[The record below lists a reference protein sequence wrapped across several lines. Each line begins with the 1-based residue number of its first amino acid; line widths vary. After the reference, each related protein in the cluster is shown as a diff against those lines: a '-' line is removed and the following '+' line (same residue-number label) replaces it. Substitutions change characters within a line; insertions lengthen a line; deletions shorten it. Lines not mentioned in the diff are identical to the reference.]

1 MQFELASVVPK
12 AIADRP
18 SILQSDIWGKNIC
31 FSKGKNSKITAP
43 SGTGKTTLVT
53 ILYGLNKNYTGRIG
67 YNEQDLATIN
77 PIELSELR
85 QAHWSIVFQDLKLFP
100 ALTARENIELKRS
113 MHKTAT
119 ESSEIEEMADSLGI
133 QSILQQPAGTCS
145 YGEQQRIAIARALM
159 QPFDFLLLDEPFSHL
174 DINNKKKAAQLI
186 QKECKKREAGIIITD
201 LDQDEHF
208 EYQESLNL

>member
-1 MQFELASVVPK
+1 MEFELASVVPK

-18 SILQSDIWGKNIC
+18 SVLQSDIWGKNVR
-31 FSKGKNSKITAP
+31 FSKGKYIKITAP

-53 ILYGLNKNYTGRIG
+53 ILYGLNKNYTGSIS
-67 YNEQDLATIN
+67 YNKQDLANIN
-77 PIELSELR
+77 PIDLSELR

-113 MHKTAT
+113 MHETAT

-186 QKECKKREAGIIITD
+186 QTECKKRGAGIIITD

>member
-18 SILQSDIWGKNIC
+18 SVLQSDIWGKNIC
-31 FSKGKNSKITAP
+31 FSKGKNIKITAP

-53 ILYGLNKNYTGRIG
+53 ILYGLNKNYTGRIS

-85 QAHWSIVFQDLKLFP
+85 QSHLSIVFQDLKLFP
-100 ALTARENIELKRS
+100 DLTARENIELKRS

-133 QSILQQPAGTCS
+133 QSVLQQPAGTCS

-186 QKECKKREAGIIITD
+186 QKECKKRGAGIIITD
-201 LDQDEHF
+201 LDLDEHF